1 MYERQNN
8 KNSSRNNHIPKKPFI
23 NPYNFIPFENTIQD
37 KRISREEAYQNKGEL
52 LSGWLT
58 VELQTKTPLII
69 PDGAHPKYW
78 DINKQRYISEK
89 EAEKLTNVHKEYD
102 FFRISEKENENIPT
116 IPGSEL
122 RGMLRSVYEAVTDS
136 CVPFLLDEK
145 PISRRVPTYG
155 ALRHRGLLAYEKE
168 KNQWVLYK
176 AVTSKRIEVSKKD
189 VMSEPICVDEKMVS
203 YKNGDFVKNYGWVQY
218 NIPVGRPDT
227 KYHIAYLNK
236 TEELKRWDIGDAEP
250 YRTLKSAL
258 ERDGAGAGTFPNS
271 IPNENLKKALEK
283 AKNGENNL
291 IPVYYISVMRGSE
304 NLVYLSNSS
313 IGRIAQK
320 RKWKDIMGEYAP
332 CESTDK
338 MCPACLLFGTTKGK
352 GMKGKLQVTNAVPTD
367 LASLKFEKHTLQ
379 ILATPRTSAFEF
391 YLRKPNGEAT
401 FWNFDFYG
409 ESIKT
414 FSKLGKQETRIEY
427 HDLAEATPR
436 GRKMYWHSK
445 PAEDAGEKNRM
456 NCTVE
461 AAKGTFQFRIY
472 FDEITEQQLENLM
485 WVITLGENKKDS
497 VRQHKLGHA
506 KPLGYGSVK
515 LQVLQQAIRRL
526 SYDKECGSLEVK
538 VEQREQEKLEIPLRL
553 NADSKAEE
561 SLLAMASTTSIPK
574 DIPVMYPREINK
586 GDDNIY
592 TWFANNRK
600 NYNTVTLLPEPTA
613 QDISLKGNWMDVPV
627 AYRLNETR
635 LRQPSNRYTENQR
648 KGSEERIYGEV
659 KFYKIKENF
668 GFITDRKGNEHYF
681 RWNHQY
687 HPDIKPEDLVR
698 GRKISFTLKE
708 LANGKKVVN
717 YCRLE

>member
-258 ERDGAGAGTFPNS
+258 ERDGAGAGTSPNS

-338 MCPACLLFGTTKGK
+338 MCPACLLFGTTKG
-352 GMKGKLQVTNAVPTD
+352 
-367 LASLKFEKHTLQ
+367 
-379 ILATPRTSAFEF
+379 
-391 YLRKPNGEAT
+391 
-401 FWNFDFYG
+401 
-409 ESIKT
+409 
-414 FSKLGKQETRIEY
+414 
-427 HDLAEATPR
+427 
-436 GRKMYWHSK
+436 
-445 PAEDAGEKNRM
+445 
-456 NCTVE
+456 
-461 AAKGTFQFRIY
+461 
-472 FDEITEQQLENLM
+472 
-485 WVITLGENKKDS
+485 
-497 VRQHKLGHA
+497 
-506 KPLGYGSVK
+506 
-515 LQVLQQAIRRL
+515 
-526 SYDKECGSLEVK
+526 
-538 VEQREQEKLEIPLRL
+538 
-553 NADSKAEE
+553 
-561 SLLAMASTTSIPK
+561 
-574 DIPVMYPREINK
+574 
-586 GDDNIY
+586 
-592 TWFANNRK
+592 
-600 NYNTVTLLPEPTA
+600 
-613 QDISLKGNWMDVPV
+613 
-627 AYRLNETR
+627 
-635 LRQPSNRYTENQR
+635 
-648 KGSEERIYGEV
+648 
-659 KFYKIKENF
+659 
-668 GFITDRKGNEHYF
+668 
-681 RWNHQY
+681 
-687 HPDIKPEDLVR
+687 
-698 GRKISFTLKE
+698 
-708 LANGKKVVN
+708 
-717 YCRLE
+717 

>member
-1 MYERQNN
+1 
-8 KNSSRNNHIPKKPFI
+8 
-23 NPYNFIPFENTIQD
+23 
-37 KRISREEAYQNKGEL
+37 
-52 LSGWLT
+52 
-58 VELQTKTPLII
+58 
-69 PDGAHPKYW
+69 
-78 DINKQRYISEK
+78 
-89 EAEKLTNVHKEYD
+89 
-102 FFRISEKENENIPT
+102 
-116 IPGSEL
+116 
-122 RGMLRSVYEAVTDS
+122 
-136 CVPFLLDEK
+136 
-145 PISRRVPTYG
+145 
-155 ALRHRGLLAYEKE
+155 
-168 KNQWVLYK
+168 
-176 AVTSKRIEVSKKD
+176 
-189 VMSEPICVDEKMVS
+189 
-203 YKNGDFVKNYGWVQY
+203 
-218 NIPVGRPDT
+218 
-227 KYHIAYLNK
+227 
-236 TEELKRWDIGDAEP
+236 
-250 YRTLKSAL
+250 
-258 ERDGAGAGTFPNS
+258 
-271 IPNENLKKALEK
+271 
-283 AKNGENNL
+283 
-291 IPVYYISVMRGSE
+291 MRGSE

-600 NYNTVTLLPEPTA
+600 NYNTVTLLPEPTDK
-613 QDISLKGNWMDVPV
+613 DISLKGNWRDMPA
-627 AYRLNETR
+627 AYRSNETR

-648 KGSEERIYGEV
+648 KKSEERIYGEV

-681 RWNHQY
+681 RWSQQY
-687 HPDIKPEDLVR
+687 HPDIKPEDLVP

>member
-1 MYERQNN
+1 
-8 KNSSRNNHIPKKPFI
+8 
-23 NPYNFIPFENTIQD
+23 
-37 KRISREEAYQNKGEL
+37 
-52 LSGWLT
+52 
-58 VELQTKTPLII
+58 
-69 PDGAHPKYW
+69 
-78 DINKQRYISEK
+78 
-89 EAEKLTNVHKEYD
+89 
-102 FFRISEKENENIPT
+102 
-116 IPGSEL
+116 
-122 RGMLRSVYEAVTDS
+122 
-136 CVPFLLDEK
+136 
-145 PISRRVPTYG
+145 
-155 ALRHRGLLAYEKE
+155 
-168 KNQWVLYK
+168 
-176 AVTSKRIEVSKKD
+176 
-189 VMSEPICVDEKMVS
+189 
-203 YKNGDFVKNYGWVQY
+203 
-218 NIPVGRPDT
+218 
-227 KYHIAYLNK
+227 
-236 TEELKRWDIGDAEP
+236 
-250 YRTLKSAL
+250 
-258 ERDGAGAGTFPNS
+258 
-271 IPNENLKKALEK
+271 
-283 AKNGENNL
+283 
-291 IPVYYISVMRGSE
+291 
-304 NLVYLSNSS
+304 
-313 IGRIAQK
+313 
-320 RKWKDIMGEYAP
+320 
-332 CESTDK
+332 
-338 MCPACLLFGTTKGK
+338 
-352 GMKGKLQVTNAVPTD
+352 MKGKLQVTNAVPTD

-561 SLLAMASTTSIPK
+561 SLLAMASITSIPK

-600 NYNTVTLLPEPTA
+600 NYNTVTLLPEPTDK
-613 QDISLKGNWMDVPV
+613 DISLKGNWRDMPA
-627 AYRLNETR
+627 AYRSNETR

-648 KGSEERIYGEV
+648 KKSEERIYGEV

-681 RWNHQY
+681 RWSQQY
-687 HPDIKPEDLVR
+687 HPDIKPEDLVP